1 MLVKPEM
8 LRGSGIYRSPFPLL
22 TGVTMSTGNGRG
34 WDSASGSESSDLRSG
49 IHRVQKTDIHTGL
62 LNQNQ
67 TYIQSPKKH
76 WKNLG

>member
-1 MLVKPEM
+1 MYEKWNSFLKTVQDMLVKPEM

-49 IHRVQKTDIHTGL
+49 IH
-62 LNQNQ
+62 
-67 TYIQSPKKH
+67 
-76 WKNLG
+76 